1 MVRQCA
7 WCLRLINSVGE
18 RTSTLP
24 VPKMYEA
31 SHGICQVCALLWLEA
46 FGRAEGCTI
55 IITQS
60 EDGRQHIQ
68 ESALPAR
75 SSLPETF
82 CC

>member
-31 SHGICQVCALLWLEA
+31 SHGICQVCGLLWLEA
-46 FGRAEGCTI
+46 VEGSNKGALV
-55 IITQS
+55 ITRS
-60 EDGRQHIQ
+60 EDGRQQVRYEEEAVPPMI
-68 ESALPAR
+68 A
-75 SSLPETF
+75 SLLR
-82 CC
+82 